1 MDYDLLFTL
10 IPKTS
15 WRTATNEGVF
25 APESLASQGYI
36 RCIPDKELEN
46 YANTQ
51 FDGIDELLL
60 IVIDPLRIQ
69 VPIKHET
76 IKDTRFALIYGSL
89 KLDAIIEK
97 IDLFRDKKN
106 KFRISIKHFD

>member
-1 MDYDLLFTL
+1 MDYDLLFTI

-15 WRTATNEGVF
+15 WRTASSEGEF
-25 APESLASQGYI
+25 APDTLASQGYI
-36 RCIPDKELEN
+36 RCIPDNKLEN

-51 FDGIDELLL
+51 FNGVDELLL

-69 VPIKHET
+69 VPIKRET
-76 IKDTRFALIYGSL
+76 IKDVQYALIYGSL

-97 IDLFRDKKN
+97 IDLTRDNKN

>member
-1 MDYDLLFTL
+1 MDYDLLFTI

-15 WRTATNEGVF
+15 WRTASNEGEF
-25 APESLASQGYI
+25 APESLESQGYI

-46 YANTQ
+46 YANSQ
-51 FDGIDELLL
+51 FNGEDELLL

-76 IKDTRFALIYGSL
+76 VKDIQYPLICGSL

-97 IDLFRDKKN
+97 IDLTRDKKN